1 MNPKRRFL
9 NQMGLDSKKVFA
21 FLFTLIMVLSVSL
34 IATYG
39 TGQVYGA
46 SGSVSYNPTVFSN
59 QETVRVI
66 ANGGQFTSGATL
78 NFYLSSTGT
87 FSSSS
92 TYVGTRILPSGAT
105 SLTNTLVN
113 ISVPATKAPGGY
125 YLAASDNGGTS
136 FTSGTAVTV
145 TALKP
150 SITLSPSTIVS
161 GGATNVT
168 GSEFDPGATVNIYL
182 TNAGGQIIASN
193 IVAPTGYFTAK
204 VTIPNTLPQN
214 SLSDYIVAEEVS
226 SSSPNH
232 GITASTPFAI
242 TASIVVSPTDLA
254 PSLSNS
260 IVINGYGFQ
269 PSATISSSAISLSG
283 GITSVSNVAT
293 STNSNGQFSTT
304 VTFDSISASGPIAV
318 GVITSPA
325 STPNNFPSAFFVSQS
340 NATKMGFTFAV
351 TPTTG
356 STYNVGGTFNAHVYN
371 FPSSQSVN
379 IYLGSTSIGT
389 ITTDGNGYGGL
400 VSTIPALPGNTYT
413 PTAVVSSMDL
423 YEQASTSLT
432 IAPYYSVENPS
443 DGMFATGSSEYI
455 PSNAIL
461 TIGAYGLSPFTQ
473 YDVQD
478 PIVAPSGVYAAGLV
492 TSVSVGTEG
501 VTGIYPAANGT
512 LIFSYS
518 PQYSTTTSTPSTL
531 SMTNGVS
538 LYSYSGNTYQTIG
551 TPVIS
556 SPSTINSFANL
567 KQAST
572 QNLYVSSLIPFGSP
586 VYPGTSYYYSAY
598 LGTSQLMVNYSNGV
612 ISSEFYA
619 MGGTFTGTFLTPSI
633 VGVFELNITHYGSSY
648 STDLVS
654 QYDVIS
660 AVGSSYSAGH
670 IQVFPLS
677 AGSYEVVGYGYYLKN
692 PTLYY
697 TKYSGLQSGLLET
710 LTNGAFLQ
718 QITPGSEP
726 GGTYSVFTEL
736 TNASNTYFVYSSYTV
751 SASMTLS
758 SSSGTI
764 GSTPALT
771 IKALEPNTYYN
782 VLFDGSYNTN
792 FVTDSTGTPTSTPTV
807 TVPTAP
813 AGTYYI
819 NVSTKTSGVV
829 VLSQKYTVKSNS
841 GLSLSTDSQYAFPT
855 QMVGFTVSAVGFS
868 PGSPPSPGTGG
879 SQTLIGT
886 FALVYLN
893 NTFFAQVPATWTSGS
908 PGTLSGNFQMP
919 NDNAGSF
926 WSISIGAVDEY
937 TVTTVNTGTTY
948 SNAYIP
954 YSETVGSNFLG
965 LAEGNGALLTGIT
978 QGQMATLEANV
989 SNSVTTAMRVPLS
1002 DLNASIASLNGLN
1015 ATIST
1020 AFGTMT
1026 ASLSA
1031 INARIANVSSGV
1043 ATITTDVGQIKA
1055 NLTSLGAVVIAL
1067 NNDTARISTDV
1078 GIFNTTINNINATV
1092 TISNGNLATIKTDL
1106 GTFTGNV
1113 TSVSNGIA
1121 TIQTALGTIR
1131 TNTNQVVP
1139 SYGTSFLLE
1148 IIILILVILAV
1159 AFSAMAMMNS
1169 KRSSRRE

>member
-1 MNPKRRFL
+1 MNPKRGLL
-9 NQMGLDSKKVFA
+9 NKMGLGSKKVFA
-21 FLFTLIMVLSVSL
+21 ILFALIMILSVSL
-34 IATYG
+34 ILTFG
-39 TGQVYGA
+39 TGQAYGA
-46 SGSVSYNPTVFSN
+46 SGSVSFNPTVFSN
-59 QETVRVI
+59 QETVRTI

-78 NFYLSSTGT
+78 NFYLSSTST

-92 TYVGTRILPSGAT
+92 TYVGTRILPNGAT

-113 ISVPATKAPGGY
+113 ISVPSTKAPGSY

-161 GGATNVT
+161 GGMARVI

-182 TNAGGQIIASN
+182 TNAGGQILASN
-193 IVAPTGYFTAK
+193 IVASTGYFTAE

-232 GITASTPFAI
+232 GITTSTSFAL
-242 TASIVVSPTDLA
+242 TASIVVSPSDIA
-254 PSLSNS
+254 PSATSS

-269 PSATISSSAISLSG
+269 SGATISSSAVSLSG

-304 VTFDSISASGPIAV
+304 VTFDSANALGPITV
-318 GVITSPA
+318 TVSTNPA
-325 STPNNFPSAFFVSQS
+325 SIPTNFPSSFFVSQQ
-340 NATKMGFTFAV
+340 NATKLGFTFAV

-356 STYNVGGTFNAHVYN
+356 STYNVGDTFTADVYN
-371 FPSSQSVN
+371 FPSSQSVT
-379 IYLGSTSIGT
+379 IYLGSTSTGT
-389 ITTDGNGYGGL
+389 ITTDGNGYGEL
-400 VSTIPALPGNTYT
+400 ISTIPALPGNTYT
-413 PTAVVSSMDL
+413 PTAVVSSMNL
-423 YEQASTSLT
+423 YKQSSTPLT
-432 IAPYYSVENPS
+432 ITPYYSVENPS
-443 DGMFATGSSEYI
+443 DGLFATGSPEYI

-461 TIGAYGLSPFTQ
+461 TISAYGLGPFTQ

-478 PIVAPSGVYAAGLV
+478 PIAAPSGVYAAGLV
-492 TSVSVGTEG
+492 TSVSVGAEG
-501 VTGIYPAANGT
+501 ATGIYPAANGT
-512 LIFSYS
+512 LIFAYS

-538 LYSYSGNTYQTIG
+538 LYTYSGNTYQTIG
-551 TPVIS
+551 IPAIS
-556 SPSTINSFANL
+556 SPSAINSFANL

-572 QNLYVSSLIPFGSP
+572 QNMYVSGLIPFGSP

-598 LGTSQLMVNYSNGV
+598 IGTSSLTLNYSNGV
-612 ISSEFYA
+612 LSSEFYA
-619 MGGTFTGTFLTPSI
+619 VAGTFTGTFTTPSI
-633 VGVFELNITHYGSSY
+633 LGVFELNITYYGSSY
-648 STDLVS
+648 TAGLVS

-660 AVGSSYSAGH
+660 VVGSSYASGH
-670 IQVFPLS
+670 LQVFSLS
-677 AGSYEVVGYGYYLKN
+677 AGSYEVVGYGYYLKS

-697 TKYSGLQSGLLET
+697 TKYSGLQTGLLET

-718 QITPGSEP
+718 QITPGSQP

-751 SASMTLS
+751 SAGMTLS

-764 GSTPALT
+764 GSTPTLT
-771 IKALEPNTYYN
+771 IKALAPNTYYT
-782 VLFDGSYNTN
+782 VLFGGSYNTN

-807 TVPTAP
+807 TVPVAP

-819 NVSTKTSGVV
+819 NVSTKSSGAV
-829 VLSQKYTVKSNS
+829 VLSQKYTVESNS
-841 GLSLSTDSQYAFPT
+841 GLSLLTDSQYAFPT
-855 QMVGFTVSAVGFS
+855 QMVGFTVSTTGFS
-868 PGSPPSPGTGG
+868 PGSTPSPGTGG

-886 FALVYLN
+886 YALVYFN

-908 PGTLSGNFQMP
+908 PGTLSGSFQMP
-919 NDNAGSF
+919 NDNVGSY
-926 WSISIGAVDEY
+926 WAISIGAVDEY
-937 TVTTVNTGTTY
+937 MVTSVNTGTTY

-965 LAEGNGALLTGIT
+965 LVDGNGALLTGISSS
-978 QGQMATLEANV
+978 QMATLEANV
-989 SNSVTTAMRVPLS
+989 SNSVTTAMKIPLS
-1002 DLNASIASLNGLN
+1002 ELNASVTSLNGMN

-1026 ASLSA
+1026 ASLDS

-1055 NLTSLGAVVIAL
+1055 NLSSLNAVVISL
-1067 NNDTARISTDV
+1067 NNDTAKISTDV
-1078 GIFNTTINNINATV
+1078 GIFSTTINNINATV
-1092 TISNGNLATIKTDL
+1092 TISNGNIATIKTDL

-1113 TSVSNGIA
+1113 TSVSDGIA
-1121 TIQTALGTIR
+1121 TIQTSLGTIK
-1131 TNTNQVVP
+1131 TNTNQVIP
-1139 SYGTSFLLE
+1139 TYGTSFLIE
-1148 IIILILVILAV
+1148 ILILVLVIIAV
-1159 AFSAMAMMNS
+1159 VFSALAIVNT
-1169 KRSSRRE
+1169 RRKL